1 MFARS
6 RLRRLGEASLPSV
19 NGAIFNTVA
28 EPGPCLR
35 RVERSIHNDVANAIE
50 IWHIAIPVTDLERS
64 VSFYCGNLG
73 FELAGRD
80 QYPTMKQAF
89 VSLGKSGFTLELF
102 VPLGEEA
109 DKPRRPPDHLA
120 FECQNIED
128 YRARVIGSGF
138 SVPEI
143 ETFPGGMKHFELRDP
158 DGVKLD
164 FFQGRLGYDT
174 FISSNK

>member
-1 MFARS
+1 M
-6 RLRRLGEASLPSV
+6 
-19 NGAIFNTVA
+19 
-28 EPGPCLR
+28 
-35 RVERSIHNDVANAIE
+35 ANAIE
-50 IWHIAIPVTDLERS
+50 IWHVAIPVTDLERS
-64 VSFYCGNLG
+64 VSFYCENLG
-73 FELAGRD
+73 FDLVGRD

-102 VPLGEEA
+102 VPLGDEA
-109 DKPRRPPDHLA
+109 DKPWRLPDHLA

-128 YRARVIGSGF
+128 FRATVIGSGL

-143 ETFPGGMKHFELRDP
+143 ETFPGGMKHFELHDP